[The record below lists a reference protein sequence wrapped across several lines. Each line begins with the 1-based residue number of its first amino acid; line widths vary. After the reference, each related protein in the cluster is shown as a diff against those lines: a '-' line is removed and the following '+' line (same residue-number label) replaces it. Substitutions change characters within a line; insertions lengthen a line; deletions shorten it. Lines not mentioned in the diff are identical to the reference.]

1 MSFNN
6 YVIIWI
12 IIGFLTFSYLIIS
25 KFRAPYGR
33 HSSDG
38 WGLMINNSWGWFWM
52 ELPALLL
59 MPLISIFGK
68 NEMNSLSIL
77 LVSLWFLHYFN
88 RVIIFPMRIK
98 TKNKKMPISIAVSA
112 FLFNCINGL
121 LNGIYVG
128 YFLDSDINFNATFI
142 IGAVLFIIGMTI
154 NIQSDNKL
162 IYLRKD
168 SSGYK
173 IPNGGMFRL
182 ISCPNHFGE
191 IIEWIGY
198 FFIAFN
204 LPALSFALWTFFNLV
219 PRALNHHEWYNEY
232 FDNYPKKR
240 KAVLPYI
247 L

>member
-1 MSFNN
+1 MSIDK
-6 YVIIWI
+6 YILLWIVI
-12 IIGFLTFSYLIIS
+12 GLLTFSYLIIS
-25 KFRAPYGR
+25 KLRAPYGR

-38 WGLMINNSWGWFWM
+38 WGFMINNSWGWFWM

-59 MPLISIFGK
+59 MPLISVFGK
-68 NEMNSLSIL
+68 NELNSLSIL
-77 LVSLWFLHYFN
+77 LISLWFIHYFN

-98 TKNKKMPISIAVSA
+98 TKNKKMPISIAISA

-128 YFLDSDINFNATFI
+128 YFLESDININITFI
-142 IGAVLFIIGMTI
+142 IGVFLFITGMLI

-162 IYLRKD
+162 ISLRKD
-168 SSGYK
+168 SDGYK

-198 FFIAFN
+198 SFIAFN
-204 LPALSFALWTFFNLV
+204 FAALSFALWTFFNLV
-219 PRALNHHEWYNEY
+219 PRALNHHEWYNEH

>member
-1 MSFNN
+1 
-6 YVIIWI
+6 
-12 IIGFLTFSYLIIS
+12 
-25 KFRAPYGR
+25 
-33 HSSDG
+33 
-38 WGLMINNSWGWFWM
+38 
-52 ELPALLL
+52 
-59 MPLISIFGK
+59 
-68 NEMNSLSIL
+68 MNSLSIL
-77 LVSLWFLHYFN
+77 LVSLWFIHYFN

-128 YFLDSDINFNATFI
+128 YFLESDITFNATFI
-142 IGAVLFIIGMTI
+142 IGAVLFIIGMSI

-162 IYLRKD
+162 ISLRKE

-232 FDNYPKKR
+232 FNNYPKKR